1 MQAAFSPADIL
12 LPGKDIDKTK
22 WAVVACDQYTS
33 EPDYWNAVA
42 QQVGDSPSTL
52 QLILPELYLEQ
63 PDVEHRIEKIQAAM
77 QADLEAGCLDCYP
90 DALIYVERIQ
100 SDGKCR
106 QGLIGKLDLE
116 QYDYAKGST
125 SPVRATEATVLERIP
140 PRKKVRQGAPLEL
153 PHIMILIDDIR
164 RTVIEPL
171 AARKDSMQK
180 LYDFDLMQGGGHLTG
195 YLIPA
200 DMQQQVLDALDALA
214 DPAAFAEK
222 YGLAPGTP
230 VLQYAMGD
238 GNHSL
243 ATAKA
248 CYEQLKAEHPG
259 EDLSSHPARYALVE
273 LVNLHSDA
281 LQFEAIHRI
290 VTGVDPADLMG
301 QMQQALQLTE
311 GTQADCQCFTWIQGG
326 KQGVSA
332 VHAPTSKLAAIPGRL
347 SGSPP
352 RGKDRLYPRGGR
364 GTAAGCSA
372 GCHWLFAAGHGQGGA
387 VPHSHRRRGTA
398 QKNLLHGACGGQAV
412 LYGMPQNH
420 RIRK

>member
-77 QADLEAGCLDCYP
+77 QADLKAGCLDCYP

-222 YGLAPGTP
+222 YDLAPGTP
-230 VLQYAMGD
+230 VLQL
-238 GNHSL
+238 SL
-243 ATAKA
+243 
-248 CYEQLKAEHPG
+248 
-259 EDLSSHPARYALVE
+259 
-273 LVNLHSDA
+273 
-281 LQFEAIHRI
+281 IHI
-290 VTGVDPADLMG
+290 
-301 QMQQALQLTE
+301 
-311 GTQADCQCFTWIQGG
+311 
-326 KQGVSA
+326 
-332 VHAPTSKLAAIPGRL
+332 
-347 SGSPP
+347 
-352 RGKDRLYPRGGR
+352 
-364 GTAAGCSA
+364 
-372 GCHWLFAAGHGQGGA
+372 
-387 VPHSHRRRGTA
+387 
-398 QKNLLHGACGGQAV
+398 
-412 LYGMPQNH
+412 
-420 RIRK
+420 

>member
-243 ATAKA
+243 ATAKT
-248 CYEQLKAEHPG
+248 CWEQIKPRLSEG
-259 EDLSSHPARYALVE
+259 ERKDHPARYALAE
-273 LVNLHSDA
+273 LVNLHCEA
-281 LQFEAIHRI
+281 LNFEPIHRLLFH
-290 VTGVDPADLMG
+290 VDAGELIKDFTA
-301 QMQQALQLTE
+301 ALPCTE
-311 GTQADCQCFTWIQGG
+311 GDDVVLIH
-326 KQGVSA
+326 K
-332 VHAPTSKLAAIPGRL
+332 
-347 SGSPP
+347 
-352 RGKDRLYPRGGR
+352 GGR
-364 GTAAGCSA
+364 RGVKLTAAGDRLPVDLLQEFLDK
-372 GCHWLFAAGHGQGGA
+372 WLREHPEAEIDY
-387 VPHSHRRRGTA
+387 V
-398 QKNLLHGACGGQAV
+398 HGAAALEELSLKEGNCGMALKAMDKNALFPAIVAGGV
-412 LYGMPQNH
+412 LPRKTFSLGEAEEKRYYMEC
-420 RIRK
+420 RKIR